1 VSPIRAA
8 GRRKGTR
15 RHQTISACLIVL
27 NEEEAL
33 PEALASV
40 EFCDEIVVVDSGS
53 DDATVEI
60 ARKAGAT
67 VIESPWHGFGAQR
80 NLAIDRAR
88 SDWILE
94 LDADERV
101 TPELKHSLDDFL
113 VSPEGAEFDIAAMP
127 IRQIFLNRAL
137 RGSARYPDYRH
148 RVFRRGAYRH
158 DESRTVHEGIS
169 PRGPVWIL
177 DGDLRH
183 ELAASTRDAV
193 HDSARY
199 ARLEAEQISAPR
211 SLRAAITGIVLRPP
225 AKFLAQMFVFGG
237 WRDGWRGWVK
247 SGLDCSS
254 DALVW
259 TRYLRSGR
267 KPATARPGHFGSEQ
281 RREGS
286 VRLVGLTSKDASA
299 KAIAWLEEAKT
310 NGADVSLVGTEAMG
324 VAPVRVR
331 SIRRMT
337 PLGALQALDS
347 EWQLRPYDALVVFG
361 AGPRAVARTLPGRL
375 HGFEGLIDPE
385 LSDPRDATER
395 FRRKRE
401 ESGESQ

>member
-1 VSPIRAA
+1 VSPKKAA
-8 GRRKGTR
+8 GRKRGTR

-53 DDATVEI
+53 NDATVEI
-60 ARKAGAT
+60 ARKTSAT

-101 TPELKHSLDDFL
+101 TPELRYSLETFL

-127 IRQIFLNRAL
+127 IRQIFLGRAL

-169 PRGPVWIL
+169 PHGPVWIL
-177 DGDLRH
+177 GGDLRH
-183 ELAASTRDAV
+183 ELAASARDAV
-193 HDSARY
+193 RDSARY

-211 SLRAAITGIVLRPP
+211 GLRAVITGIVLRPP
-225 AKFLAQMFVFGG
+225 VKFLAQMFVFGG
-237 WRDGWRGWVK
+237 WRDGWRGWMK

-254 DALVW
+254 DAIVW

-267 KPATARPGHFGSEQ
+267 KPVIARSGHFGSEQ

-299 KAIAWLEEAKT
+299 TAIAWLDEAKT
-310 NGADVSLVGTEAMG
+310 NGADVSLVGTG
-324 VAPVRVR
+324 VLGVGPVRVR
-331 SIRRMT
+331 SIRRIT
-337 PLGALQALDS
+337 PLRALRALDS

-361 AGPRAVARTLPGRL
+361 AGSKAIARTLPSRL
-375 HGFEGLIDPE
+375 RGFAGLINPE
-385 LSDPRDATER
+385 LSYPRALTER
-395 FRRKRE
+395 LRRERDE
-401 ESGESQ
+401 GGESR